1 MLHESAG
8 FSRQPSFAAQRPQAA
23 AHASTSAPG
32 RHQAK
37 QPRTDQQN
45 RFAAQAADTSTYS
58 CRAPLNA
65 VSLTCVLL
73 SDALEAKLQS
83 SINAETA
90 TSSGLKQSNEQIDT
104 LRQKETQL
112 LSEIAILQQEKAAID
127 DKSVSLCAELG
138 APICTHGA
146 LKFC

>member
-1 MLHESAG
+1 M
-8 FSRQPSFAAQRPQAA
+8 
-23 AHASTSAPG
+23 
-32 RHQAK
+32 
-37 QPRTDQQN
+37 
-45 RFAAQAADTSTYS
+45 
-58 CRAPLNA
+58 
-65 VSLTCVLL
+65 SLTCVLL